1 MTTDST
7 VGKGAMRTDFGGI
20 NQVIGEKGKT
30 RLAVGGQAHFPELE
44 ILWRKVAEAL

>member
-1 MTTDST
+1 
-7 VGKGAMRTDFGGI
+7 MRTDFGGI